1 MKYQEVSYGQDA
13 PFECYLLVQEQNC
26 PLYAF
31 ELLDTLDIEEAL
43 PKALE
48 QLYDGYS
55 INVETWQDMGGSNWA
70 SVITDNRPTD
80 SVVVWSSRNFYVE

>member
-31 ELLDTLDIEEAL
+31 ELLDSLDIEEVL
-43 PKALE
+43 HKALR
-48 QLYDGYS
+48 QLYP
-55 INVETWQDMGGSNWA
+55 TAMGA
-70 SVITDNRPTD
+70 
-80 SVVVWSSRNFYVE
+80 